1 MGGKK
6 KLKEIMF
13 YDIITMPLVLCWERV
28 LSCSAGSEGSL
39 KLRGCI
45 FLSDSGLSLTGTMV
59 SGFRVVL
66 EKYRYTDCI
75 WEGCFYLVGVT
86 VRRVW
91 YC

>member
-1 MGGKK
+1 MEKK
-6 KLKEIMF
+6 TTLKEIMF
-13 YDIITMPLVLCWERV
+13 YDIITMPLTLCWERV
-28 LSCSAGSEGSL
+28 LSCSAGSDGRI

-75 WEGCFYLVGVT
+75 WEGCFYSVGVT
-86 VRRVW
+86 VRRVL